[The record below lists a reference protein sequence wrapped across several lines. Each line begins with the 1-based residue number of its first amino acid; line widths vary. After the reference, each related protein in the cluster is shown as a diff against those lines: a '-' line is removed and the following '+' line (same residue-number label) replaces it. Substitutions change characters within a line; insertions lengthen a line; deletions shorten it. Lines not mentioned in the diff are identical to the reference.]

1 MNSLLSWCGL
11 LCSGFVRSACC
22 ICIIPHQNPPHK
34 GQKPC
39 SMQLFPKRKR
49 ERFLWRRIVPFA
61 KLFDAM
67 SFALLLLPLCI
78 LHCRGRRPRRSGYVP
93 AACCSRRPGGSA
105 ALPLAMGVLPA
116 VFAGAD
122 PITRLNARRKDWM
135 LLYPS
140 RSGRSETLQP
150 SCSRTQA
157 ALTRSCSRYSAKLV
171 PVSFLKMA
179 DRYPSDRL
187 NSALTMARPRFG
199 LW

>member
-93 AACCSRRPGGSA
+93 AACCSRRPGDRPPYRSPWVCYPRYSLG
-105 ALPLAMGVLPA
+105 LT
-116 VFAGAD
+116 

-157 ALTRSCSRYSAKLV
+157 ALTRAAPDTRQSWCRS
-171 PVSFLKMA
+171 PF
-179 DRYPSDRL
+179 
-187 NSALTMARPRFG
+187 
-199 LW
+199 

>member
-122 PITRLNARRKDWM
+122 PHHALERTAERLDAVVPQPLRQIRNLAAILQQNTGRLDAE
-135 LLYPS
+135 LLQIL
-140 RSGRSETLQP
+140 GKVG
-150 SCSRTQA
+150 A
-157 ALTRSCSRYSAKLV
+157 
-171 PVSFLKMA
+171 
-179 DRYPSDRL
+179 
-187 NSALTMARPRFG
+187 G
-199 LW
+199 LLFENG